1 MEYLLLCKYLNK
13 KGLVM
18 FKFCYTLLTL
28 LILCGVSEAQ
38 VWNISPN
45 KSYHNSVV
53 KIIGDGREGSGTV
66 VKYVKDAGDHYVGL
80 ILAAS
85 HCGASPNT
93 KFNVYFRNG
102 KISKEGKPVFISS
115 YFFDRYSDIA
125 IIEALIPDEIKPMEI
140 STEKVKINETV
151 EICGYATG
159 KLRHWNATYG
169 GHIHNSRGHV
179 VFSWAIQGDS
189 GGPIIYKGKVIG
201 VTCFGTAVSK
211 YNERLIVAPIHG
223 TDVIKLAGIID
234 SYTGGV
240 KPKEK
245 ANTKVAFKEE
255 KDGDLMVLQVGA
267 KWCPPCNKLKAAVT
281 SSKTFQAFIKTSTEG
296 YFFIDVD
303 SKDPTQKGWADL
315 IKAKSYPTVVI
326 FKRKDG
332 KWKEQVR
339 FEGYRSPDSILS
351 LLKRYI

>member
-1 MEYLLLCKYLNK
+1 
-13 KGLVM
+13 M

-80 ILAAS
+80 ILTAS
-85 HCGASPNT
+85 HCVASPTT
-93 KFNVYFRNG
+93 KFNIYFRNG

-255 KDGDLMVLQVGA
+255 KDEDLMVLQVGA
-267 KWCPPCNKLKAAVT
+267 KWCPPCNKLKAAVK

-303 SKDPTQKGWADL
+303 SKDPTQKGWANL